1 MRAIQP
7 SLIFATDGYVI
18 LCDEPGC
25 SAEVEGED
33 LLDAEAKARALGWTL
48 RPDCCPAHREAA

>member
-18 LCDEPGC
+18 LCDAPSC
-25 SAEVEGED
+25 PAQVEGED
-33 LLDAEAKARALGWTL
+33 RQDAEAKARASGWTL
-48 RPDCCPAHREAA
+48 VPDLCAEHREAE